1 MKKGTFRKNKLGVI
15 ALTLGLCVALTGCG
29 GSNSAAMD
37 SMPYKDAVS
46 ESYDGGWGGDYNYE
60 VMEDAAEYEVGTTG
74 GTQDSAT
81 VEVEH
86 SMEEKLIRTVDM
98 NVETKEYDKL
108 MDSITAKVKELGGYI
123 ENMDTYNGSIYSDYR
138 SGRNANMTL
147 RIPKNHLDTF
157 LEAVS
162 AISNVTRKNEG
173 VENVTLRYV
182 DLESHKKA
190 LETEYNRLMELLEK
204 AESIDDIIT
213 IESRMSTVRYQMES
227 MESQLRTLDNQ
238 VDYSTVYLNVDEVV
252 VYTPVEES
260 TTWER
265 IGDGFMESL
274 RDIGQG
280 VKEIA
285 IYLIIKLPYLVLAGA
300 FMTLFIWWAIH
311 TNNKRNKKAASVKE
325 AQKNNES
332 I

>member
-1 MKKGTFRKNKLGVI
+1 MKKGTNKKNKLVI
-15 ALTLGLCVALTGCG
+15 VTTALCMTLMLTGCG
-29 GSNSAAMD
+29 SSEGAAMD
-37 SMPYKDAVS
+37 SMASNSYVS
-46 ESYDGGWGGDYNYE
+46 ESYDGGWGDYNYE
-60 VMEDAAEYEVGTTG
+60 VMEEAVEYETDTTG
-74 GTQDSAT
+74 STNGVEA
-81 VEVEH
+81 VEVQH

-98 NVETKEYDKL
+98 TVETKEYDKL

-138 SGRNANMTL
+138 SSRNANMTL
-147 RIPKNHLDTF
+147 RIPKAKLDTF

-162 AISNVTRKNEG
+162 SISNVTRKNEG

-182 DLESHKKA
+182 DLQSHKKA
-190 LETEYNRLMELLEK
+190 LETEYKRLMELLEK
-204 AESIDDIIT
+204 AESIEDIIT
-213 IESRMSTVRYQMES
+213 IESRMSNVRYQMES

-265 IGDGFMESL
+265 IGDGFMESI
-274 RDIGQG
+274 RDIGEG
-280 VKEIA
+280 AKEIA

-300 FMTLFIWWAIH
+300 FMTLFIWWVIR
-311 TNNKRNKKAASVKE
+311 TNKKSIAKNNRVKE
-325 AQKNNES
+325 AQENNES